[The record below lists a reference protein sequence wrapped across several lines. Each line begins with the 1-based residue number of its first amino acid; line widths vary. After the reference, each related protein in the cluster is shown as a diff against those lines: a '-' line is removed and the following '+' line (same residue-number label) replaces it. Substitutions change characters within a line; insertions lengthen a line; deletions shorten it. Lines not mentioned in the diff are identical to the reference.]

1 MVPTAADTSG
11 TLPLKCSIGFLFLD
25 NILVGVFGAAV
36 EVGEREDEGAVVK
49 SEQIAG
55 EPVRDGLSE
64 KRNGCWALSGG
75 SRMSNVAAA
84 KRET

>member
-1 MVPTAADTSG
+1 M
-11 TLPLKCSIGFLFLD
+11 LLD

-36 EVGEREDEGAVVK
+36 EVGERVDEGAVVK
-49 SEQIAG
+49 SEPMAG

-64 KRNGCWALSGG
+64 ERNGCWALSGG
-75 SRMSNVAAA
+75 SRMSNVAAT